1 MTLDAEQRL
10 HLVVHPQQ
18 VVDELVDDCGDAA
31 DYVLHL
37 CARTDGQSHGARVCE
52 SVGASGATVW
62 RRHTLR
68 ERLRERGVAL
78 DLFSSSF
85 RSSFFKQFQK
95 LTL

>member
-68 ERLRERGVAL
+68 ERLRERGVQRPFFQAVSEA
-78 DLFSSSF
+78 LFSSSF
-85 RSSFFKQFQK
+85 RS
-95 LTL
+95 